1 MIIKNN
7 NISKKITFT
16 LFLIFY
22 LVGIITYKD
31 YGLTGDEIFER
42 LEGFYWLN
50 YVLSLTPFDGLNYS
64 VATILGEIKGFS
76 LPTAEDNEFY
86 GVIFSLPAA
95 FLEVIFQIEDSRN
108 YYHFYHLLN
117 FTLFFVASCNAP
129 ILFLF
134 R

>member
-1 MIIKNN
+1 MALCLPKTRLTKLNKKNN

-64 VATILGEIKGFS
+64 VATILGEI
-76 LPTAEDNEFY
+76 
-86 GVIFSLPAA
+86 
-95 FLEVIFQIEDSRN
+95 
-108 YYHFYHLLN
+108 
-117 FTLFFVASCNAP
+117 
-129 ILFLF
+129 
-134 R
+134 